1 MRKITCLVCLFLS
14 INLIAQNDELE
25 SNQVVDS
32 IELNEPIKRISVG
45 LKIGI
50 PNIVGGAVEGVLPI
64 FGNRIAPYFN
74 ISSFDLDVENVT
86 TKLAY
91 TEFGSKIYF
100 GNKGKGFFVGVG
112 SSKFASTLDF
122 KDLSLDG
129 GETGSGTVDLDLNTF
144 IIKLGAKTGGRIYF
158 NFELGYGI
166 GSIPKDL
173 KFTGTVE
180 TNKIP
185 GSPEIGDTTI
195 VTEPVPNIPGINPGG
210 GILIGNVGFG
220 ISF

>member
-1 MRKITCLVCLFLS
+1 MKKISFINSLIFS

-32 IELNEPIKRISVG
+32 IEVDESIKRISLG

-50 PNIVGGAVEGVLPI
+50 PNIIGGAVEGVLPI
-64 FGNRIAPYFN
+64 LGNRIAPYFN

-86 TKLAY
+86 AGLSY
-91 TEFGSKIYF
+91 TEFGSKFYF

-122 KDLSLDG
+122 KDLSLDN
-129 GETGSGTVDLDLNTF
+129 GERGTGSVDLDIPTLT
-144 IIKLGAKTGGRIYF
+144 IKIGAKTGGRIYF
-158 NFELGYGI
+158 NFELGCGI
-166 GSIPKDL
+166 GSIPNEIEVNAISS
-173 KFTGTVE
+173 TGTKY
-180 TNKIP
+180 NKK
-185 GSPEIGDTTI
+185 
-195 VTEPVPNIPGINPGG
+195 EPIPNIPGINPGG

>member
-86 TKLAY
+86 AGLSY
-91 TEFGSKIYF
+91 TEFGSKFYF

-122 KDLSLDG
+122 KDLSLDN
-129 GETGSGTVDLDLNTF
+129 GERGTGSVDLDIPTLT
-144 IIKLGAKTGGRIYF
+144 IKIGAKTGGRIYF

-166 GSIPKDL
+166 GSIPNEIEVNAISS
-173 KFTGTVE
+173 TGTKY
-180 TNKIP
+180 NKK
-185 GSPEIGDTTI
+185 
-195 VTEPVPNIPGINPGG
+195 EPIPNIPGINPGG

>member
-1 MRKITCLVCLFLS
+1 MKKITCIFCLFLS
-14 INLIAQNDELE
+14 INLIAQDPINFDELE
-25 SNQVVDS
+25 SNQVIDS
-32 IELNEPIKRISVG
+32 IEVNESIKRISVG

-74 ISSFDLDVENVT
+74 LSSFDLDVENVT

-91 TEFGSKIYF
+91 TEFGSKLYF

-122 KDLSLDG
+122 KDLSLDF
-129 GETGSGTVDLDLNTF
+129 GETGTGSVDLDVNTF

-166 GSIPKDL
+166 GSIPEEL
-173 KFTGTVE
+173 KFTAT
-180 TNKIP
+180 
-185 GSPEIGDTTI
+185 STTGR
-195 VTEPVPNIPGINPGG
+195 TESTTEDIPNIPGVNPGG